1 MEADKDEDGKISF
14 EEFCDMV
21 AGTVNFRDTIDLILG
36 CRAEHDIGRCLNDDY
51 ILKARY
57 EYTLVK
63 LISCRL

>member
-36 CRAEHDIGRCLNDDY
+36 CRAEHDIGRCLNGEGP
-51 ILKARY
+51 I
-57 EYTLVK
+57 
-63 LISCRL
+63 